1 MYLTILFYTYLYSD
15 KDENCAHSVQEEF
28 DVILFYHFTK
38 NTGRTIKQAWFV
50 WFWFIFITLFN
61 ITLNI

>member
-50 WFWFIFITLFN
+50 QYIIYN
-61 ITLNI
+61 IVLWIRN

>member
-28 DVILFYHFTK
+28 DVIFFYHFTK
-38 NTGRTIKQAWFV
+38 NTGRTIKQA
-50 WFWFIFITLFN
+50 
-61 ITLNI
+61 